1 MEAKDVKFKILPVI
15 NNSETQLIEKFL
27 YVTVC
32 AYSLK
37 KDTCFKENYITLKLF

>member
-32 AYSLK
+32 AYIFKKYTVLVLK
-37 KDTCFKENYITLKLF
+37 KIVFL